1 MVRFMKSSKFGLG
14 LREQAIDK
22 NLAIRVIEVEF
33 FILSKQ
39 EDDFSHAKRTVRV
52 SASFTSLLLATRT
65 STVPPASKN
74 VLNDHFHQ

>member
-14 LREQAIDK
+14 LREQTDK

-39 EDDFSHAKRTVRV
+39 EDDFSHANRTVQV
-52 SASFTSLLLATRT
+52 SASFTSLLLATKT
-65 STVPPASKN
+65 STVATASKN
-74 VLNDHFHQ
+74 VLNDHFDQ